1 MGRQWSHRKRQV
13 KSSKDQEERHHSC
26 GEGWRSSSIRRPMK
40 ARQSKTKSLEM
51 ADGLYQVLVS
61 NKEEWQKLKK
71 EVPSPDEV
79 QQE

>member
-1 MGRQWSHRKRQV
+1 
-13 KSSKDQEERHHSC
+13 
-26 GEGWRSSSIRRPMK
+26 MK